1 MREAADVRVVSFN
14 IHHGTVGRRGPV
26 DPEQLGEVCAGFD
39 ADVIALQEVDQGT
52 WRAKGADLAAVAGR
66 IAGMD
71 HVFGRSRWFPGGAYG
86 NAVLVQGEI
95 AASHVHRL
103 PRSHWYRL
111 LQERRTVLEVEA
123 VVAGRTVSVAC
134 THLGVRPEINT
145 GQFQDLL
152 HRSVARPAPVVVLGD
167 LNRNVALVEPQTV
180 AAGLRFVHHDPTF
193 PAHRPRSVIDH
204 VLVSPGVTVVA
215 TEVRSTPISDHAA
228 LLVDLDLGPE
238 A

>member
-1 MREAADVRVVSFN
+1 MRVASFN

-52 WRAKGADLAAVAGR
+52 WRAKGVDLAAVAGR

-86 NAVLVQGEI
+86 NAVLVRGEI

-123 VVAGRTVSVAC
+123 VVAGQTISVAC

-145 GQFQDLL
+145 EQLHDLL
-152 HRSVARPAPVVVLGD
+152 DRSAARPAPVAVMGD
-167 LNRNVALVEPQTV
+167 LNRNVGLVEPQTV
-180 AAGLRFVHHDPTF
+180 AAGLQFVHHGPTF

-204 VLVSPGVTVVA
+204 VLVSPGVTVLA

-228 LLVDLDLGPE
+228 LLVDLDLGVS